1 MLFHIVMLT
10 SPAVDPRLRQKHGGP
25 LDVKCRKIVDRPKKR
40 PNSVTIV
47 MDAHVCQP
55 LTRCISEND

>member
-1 MLFHIVMLT
+1 MLT
-10 SPAVDPRLRQKHGGP
+10 SPAETKQRGP
-25 LDVKCRKIVDRPKKR
+25 LDIKWRKISRQAQNW
-40 PNSVTIV
+40 PNSIMIV